1 MIVDATLDPA
11 RAMLYSVL
19 DIDTGRW
26 LEKELAIIYAD
37 DEAGTYIIL
46 RQDANGHFYPDPD
59 DPGQMAREVRRG
71 RIKLC
76 LKPHHESEEQGLA
89 LYTAEQERARIDV
102 EEGRARERMAR
113 RERIRRGDHHD
124 RSNPR

>member
-1 MIVDATLDPA
+1 MIIDATLDPA

-26 LEKELAIIYAD
+26 LEKELAIVYAD

-59 DPGQMAREVRRG
+59 DPEQMAREVRRG

-76 LKPHHESEEQGLA
+76 LKPHHEGEEQGLA
-89 LYTAEQERARIDV
+89 LHTAEQERARREV
-102 EEGRARERMAR
+102 EEERSGVRKVRMGRSRH
-113 RERIRRGDHHD
+113 GL
-124 RSNPR
+124 P

>member
-26 LEKELAIIYAD
+26 LEKELAIVYAD

-59 DPGQMAREVRRG
+59 DHGQMAREVRRG

-76 LKPHHESEEQGLA
+76 LKPHYESEEQGLA
-89 LYTAEQERARIDV
+89 LRTVEQERARR
-102 EEGRARERMAR
+102 EAR
-113 RERIRRGDHHD
+113 D
-124 RSNPR
+124 RPGFP